1 MIKPGARLE
10 GVWVE
15 ETRDSQRLF
24 FISKKL
30 QLNTKFHYMEVTS
43 TSRDYK
49 IFLCISKITASENCS
64 SHLPT
69 PCQGKKP
76 KEREKEREEERE
88 RKRRRKRRKIRKR
101 KEKTEK
107 AVLKSFFEAH
117 RPLRVRSLTQFHH
130 WA

>member
-15 ETRDSQRLF
+15 EARDSQRLF

-30 QLNTKFHYMEVTS
+30 QLNTKFHYMEVTA
-43 TSRDYK
+43 TSEDYK
-49 IFLCISKITASENCS
+49 IFLCILKITAGKNCS

-76 KEREKEREEERE
+76 KEREKEREEKRVRKRRGEGE
-88 RKRRRKRRKIRKR
+88 RKRRRKRKKRRKR
-101 KEKTEK
+101 KEKMEK
-107 AVLKSFFEAH
+107 AVLKSFF
-117 RPLRVRSLTQFHH
+117 
-130 WA
+130 